1 MRAGGQLSAGAG
13 TTPTSAQTLNKMYNM
28 QSTSNIANG
37 VGQGVAVVGN
47 MAMGIINYSAQMSA
61 LKSQEH
67 MQDQAYD
74 AAKEALEGASVLLD
88 DVKDIHASKLELFG
102 ELAKAKKQQTVADA
116 RLFEAKKT
124 QKSMKKANKA
134 VLKKA
139 LGVRRGRFYGK
150 AR

>member
-1 MRAGGQLSAGAG
+1 MRAGGQLSAGTG
-13 TTPTSAQTLNKMYNM
+13 TTPTSAQTLNKMYKDAKTTN
-28 QSTSNIANG
+28 TWNG
-37 VGQGVAVVGN
+37 IGQCVTVAGN

-67 MQDQAYD
+67 IQDQAYD
-74 AAKEALEGASVLLD
+74 AAKEALESASVLLD
-88 DVKDIHASKLELFG
+88 DIKDIHASKLELFG

-139 LGVRRGRFYGK
+139 LGVRRTRFYGIAK
-150 AR
+150 